1 MGPRAWLAALCVLG
15 SVLAPVRGQTRL
27 EWKWKEGDRFYVE
40 TVNTLKDSTR
50 RDEQDFKTEMQITT
64 VDLYKVLRN
73 DAAGVV
79 LEKTTTAQRFK
90 GSSSGGADLDA
101 QRQKSA
107 DALADRLKGLVL
119 TITLAPDLQKVS
131 KIDGVREFMK
141 RVRGDENADPT
152 RFGEIIREEQEN
164 IFAGYLPDKP
174 VQPGQNWQRSIAHVA
189 PDPIGNYKAEVDYSF
204 KGKEM
209 ADGKALEH
217 ISAVWTVTFVP
228 PKQSGGYQT
237 SADLKAEPAKA
248 DYFFDA
254 AAGRLARSDRTFHV
268 KGKVTVTGQGKTTV
282 YDVDQTQEWRVRLSD
297 ENPAAK

>member
-1 MGPRAWLAALCVLG
+1 MGSRAWLAALCVLG
-15 SVLAPVRGQTRL
+15 SVLAPARGQTRL

-40 TVNTLKDSTR
+40 TVNTLKDSR
-50 RDEQDFKTEMQITT
+50 RHDEQDFKREMKITT
-64 VDLYKVLRN
+64 VDLYKVLRT

-79 LEKTTTAQRFK
+79 LEKTIVAQKFK
-90 GSSSGGADLDA
+90 GSSSGGAELDA
-101 QRQKSA
+101 QLQKSA
-107 DALADRLKGLVL
+107 DSLADRLKGLVL

-131 KIDGVREFMK
+131 KIDGIKEFMK
-141 RVRGDENADPT
+141 RVGGDENADPT

-174 VQPGQNWQRSIAHVA
+174 VQPGQSWQRSITHVA
-189 PDPIGNYKAEVDYSF
+189 PDPIGNYKAEVDYAF

-209 ADGKALEH
+209 AEGKALEH

-228 PKQSGGYQT
+228 PKPSGGYQI
-237 SADLKAEPAKA
+237 SAALKADPARA

-254 AAGRLARSDRTFHV
+254 AAGRLTRLDRTFHV
-268 KGKVTVTGQGKTTV
+268 KGKVTVTGQGKTA
-282 YDVDQTQEWRVRLSD
+282 VDDAEQTQEWRVRLSD